1 VFRVVNIH
9 WVEIYYIGNGGT
21 IEEFVSILQIIWPD
35 LLDEHGD
42 GHTMFIDKIRP
53 LLIILVSDS
62 NV

>member
-1 VFRVVNIH
+1 VFHVVNIH

-42 GHTMFIDKIRP
+42 GHD
-53 LLIILVSDS
+53 D
-62 NV
+62 NW